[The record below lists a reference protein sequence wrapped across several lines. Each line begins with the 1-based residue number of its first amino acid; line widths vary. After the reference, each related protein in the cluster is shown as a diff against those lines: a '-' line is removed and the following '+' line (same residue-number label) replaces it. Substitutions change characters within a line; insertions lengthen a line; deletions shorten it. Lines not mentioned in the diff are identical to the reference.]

1 MDIYKL
7 THRHRHADG
16 VGMKL
21 VFYVYITGI
30 TYLVKVFN
38 VTLKSHFTHCY
49 CFRNSGETGKPK
61 NDSARVEQS
70 NLSITCIFI

>member
-7 THRHRHADG
+7 THRYRHADG

-21 VFYVYITGI
+21 VLYVYITNI

-38 VTLKSHFTHCY
+38 VTLKSHF
-49 CFRNSGETGKPK
+49 
-61 NDSARVEQS
+61 
-70 NLSITCIFI
+70 